1 MNADGTETAGTPSI
15 TFAKRGCCHM
25 LDKHPSLKA
34 RIVQAIEVQS
44 ANGMFKSKFASKSRW
59 HGLPIRECRV
69 NDKGAGSVR
78 VAFAVDKDNT
88 EVLYI
93 SGTIQKQA
101 FTAELERFLK
111 GRA

>member
-1 MNADGTETAGTPSI
+1 MKSDGIGTAGAPSI
-15 TFAKRGCCHM
+15 SFAKRGCCHM
-25 LDKHPSLKA
+25 LEKHPSLKA

-44 ANGMFKSKFASKSRW
+44 VNGMFKSKFASKSRW

-69 NDKGAGSVR
+69 NDKSAGSVR
-78 VAFAVDKDNT
+78 VAFAVDKANA

-93 SGTIQKQA
+93 SGTIRKQA

-111 GRA
+111 GCA